1 MIAVLYGRDF
11 APYAESAVYDICT
24 AAEAYGGEVRP
35 LSLETAIEN
44 PILRGEVRRLYLLP
58 FDPPASSHTT
68 LQAEAIATFIRRLF
82 PRVDIVNSMAA
93 HEICWDKLVTQER
106 LVNRGVPV
114 PDTLLTSDPAEVY
127 EFVRRHEL
135 AILKEISSCG
145 GQGHIVV
152 WIEDGR
158 LVGDA
163 GSHQYELDLAPSGT
177 QRLFDRRLTY
187 PAPYYLQRLM
197 GDHHMGD
204 FQPGQLL
211 RAYVVDGQVAF
222 WTERY
227 RDHYRRPSD
236 WIISVARGA
245 KYRFVLN
252 VSEEAKK
259 LALRAAEV
267 VDARVA
273 AVDILRATAG
283 LRVLEVDSDG
293 YHMMIDRQFK
303 TVPDYRDF
311 FNLDRFIAEAL
322 LAEPNVPVR
331 RNLAGEQPDEPR
343 RGRSPRTRDE
353 QSHTS
358 SWQPRPGP
366 AVRRSPGNSTQ
377 RRTPRK

>member
-11 APYAESAVYDICT
+11 APYAENTVYDICA

-35 LSLETAIEN
+35 LSLEAAIEN

-68 LQAEAIATFIRRLF
+68 LQADAIATFVKKLF
-82 PRVDIVNSMAA
+82 PRVEIMNSMAA

-106 LVNRGVPV
+106 LVHRGVPV

-127 EFVRRHEL
+127 EFVRHQGL
-135 AILKEISSCG
+135 AILKERSSCG

-163 GSHQYELDLAPSGT
+163 GSHQYELDLAPNGT
-177 QRLFDRRLTY
+177 QRLFDHRLTY

-197 GDHHMGD
+197 GDHHMGN

-245 KYRFVLN
+245 KYRFVLT

-322 LAEPNVPVR
+322 LAEPNAPVR
-331 RNLAGEQPDEPR
+331 RSLDRELPEEPR
-343 RGRSPRTRDE
+343 RAGGTRARDE
-353 QSHTS
+353 GPHTA
-358 SWQPRPGP
+358 SWQPRSGPGG
-366 AVRRSPGNSTQ
+366 RRPSGNSTL